1 MEKGIGELR
10 WNPVYFDEKND
21 GPDAIR
27 THDLPVI
34 SRVHHRLCYGPQQD
48 YPTIS
53 AIIALNCF
61 GVHPKRYVEN
71 R

>member
-10 WNPVYFDEKND
+10 WNPVRFDEKND

-34 SRVHHRLCYGPQQD
+34 SRVHHRLCYGPNRTTLQ
-48 YPTIS
+48 YPLS
-53 AIIALNCF
+53 
-61 GVHPKRYVEN
+61 
-71 R
+71 